1 MIGARLADLRDWNNQ
16 TQGELAKALN
26 VATSTIRSWEH
37 EKSSPNHEMLIAIC
51 RYYGTSADYLLGLT
65 DIDPSDEARKQRPP
79 DRRRTKRDAPLRRI
93 FVVETQKISRPARP

>member
-16 TQGELAKALN
+16 TQEDLAKALN

-65 DIDPSDEARKQRPP
+65 DIAPSILAAFDIKLPRSVARTPVIRSG
-79 DRRRTKRDAPLRRI
+79 RRAGG
-93 FVVETQKISRPARP
+93 

>member
-16 TQGELAKALN
+16 TQEELAKALN

-65 DIDPSDEARKQRPP
+65 DIDPSDDYDPSDKARLQRQ
-79 DRRRTKRDAPLRRI
+79 RLTEEEQNEMHRYEEYLLWKR
-93 FVVETQKISRPARP
+93 KK

>member
-16 TQGELAKALN
+16 TQEELAKALN

-65 DIDPSDEARKQRPP
+65 DIDPSDEARKQRQCLTEEEQNEMH
-79 DRRRTKRDAPLRRI
+79 RHEEYLLWKR
-93 FVVETQKISRPARP
+93 KK